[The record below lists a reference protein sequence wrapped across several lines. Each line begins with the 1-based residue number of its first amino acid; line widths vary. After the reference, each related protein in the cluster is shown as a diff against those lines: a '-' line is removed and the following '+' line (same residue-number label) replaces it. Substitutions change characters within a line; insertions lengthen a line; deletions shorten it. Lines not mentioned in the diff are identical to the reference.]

1 TPGITPGFVTIALIK
16 PGGGGA
22 GASVC
27 GNRPLALGHGT
38 QLRIVG
44 GSDALPGTWP
54 WVVSFQFPTRTGWRH
69 FCAGSLINSRWVLTT
84 PGRPR
89 PRGKRGAPGITCCH
103 TECATR
109 CIKRLVDH
117 EKFRPTAHV
126 YDISLIELSEPVEC
140 NDYIQPACLPDTHLR
155 RDLLT
160 KCFICG
166 WGHVPLP
173 PAERANTSDVLQ
185 EAEVELV
192 DPYVCNMSW
201 YFTAIRNEHICAM
214 PIEARIDGCRGD
226 GGGPLMCRA
235 ENSPRFWVVGING
248 WGRGCS
254 VQRRPGVFT
263 STQTFIPWIQKT
275 LNWPPESA
283 LVPPYKPTPPPPP
296 PTPSTT
302 RIYPVFQMIHGKL
315 VWFYPTSQYTGPP
328 DKVVIIPFVNTPRKY
343 KVGNPFGPTTTT
355 TTEWKPPPGRLT
367 LPARTTEPDK
377 WAWFYTKKGMS
388 IRTPRFRPTSS
399 TVWVRPAWLPK
410 PYTGPN
416 YWTRRP

>member
-1 TPGITPGFVTIALIK
+1 ME
-16 PGGGGA
+16 GGVAVEAFSPPVSGPRGDVSPA
-22 GASVC
+22 VLRLQMAPRGLRILPPVSFCSEVC

-69 FCAGSLINSRWVLTT
+69 FCAGSLINSRWVLSTAYSESVALGVT
-84 PGRPR
+84 QRSRPGPDSQIR
-89 PRGKRGAPGITCCH
+89 K
-103 TECATR
+103 
-109 CIKRLVDH
+109 IKRLVDH

-166 WGHVPLP
+166 WGITEIKSEGP
-173 PAERANTSDVLQ
+173 RANTSDVLQ

-302 RIYPVFQMIHGKL
+302 RIYPGGKSASPL
-315 VWFYPTSQYTGPP
+315 V
-328 DKVVIIPFVNTPRKY
+328 
-343 KVGNPFGPTTTT
+343 
-355 TTEWKPPPGRLT
+355 
-367 LPARTTEPDK
+367 RTVSALEFSELK
-377 WAWFYTKKGMS
+377 HEIAAF
-388 IRTPRFRPTSS
+388 
-399 TVWVRPAWLPK
+399 LPK
-410 PYTGPN
+410 HLMCPQQQPMYQRTGE
-416 YWTRRP
+416 